1 MSMTISFPMEGLFS
15 KRILISLSFAE
26 EKNSIKISFFI
37 ISDSE
42 KNCKRNRFEQNKH
55 CYFSLLVYSFS
66 SAKNILI

>member
-42 KNCKRNRFEQNKH
+42 KIVNGTD
-55 CYFSLLVYSFS
+55 
-66 SAKNILI
+66 